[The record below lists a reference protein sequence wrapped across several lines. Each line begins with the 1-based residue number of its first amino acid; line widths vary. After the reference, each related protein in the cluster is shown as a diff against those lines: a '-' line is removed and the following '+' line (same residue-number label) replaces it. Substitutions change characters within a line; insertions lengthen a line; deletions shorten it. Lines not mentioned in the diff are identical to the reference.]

1 MSTRAPRSPRS
12 NGHAAGQP
20 LARRKRTT
28 GTGGRAAPRRA
39 NAERTPAARPVSP
52 RAAVD
57 NALAVLTADHDR
69 VLELFERFE
78 RLKSNG
84 AQKAQ
89 LVERICDEL
98 ELHARVEEE
107 LFYRSVRPVIG
118 DADLMDEAGVE
129 HDSARALIERLRG
142 MKPGDNRY
150 DATVTVLGEYVKHH
164 VREEQETMFPKV
176 RATDLDLVA
185 LGRAIK
191 TRKRQIKGETNAQSL
206 LGLAA
211 FPGMMIP

>member
-1 MSTRAPRSPRS
+1 M
-12 NGHAAGQP
+12 
-20 LARRKRTT
+20 
-28 GTGGRAAPRRA
+28 
-39 NAERTPAARPVSP
+39 SP
-52 RAAVD
+52 RAALD
-57 NALAVLTADHDR
+57 NAIAVLTADHDR
-69 VLELFERFE
+69 VLELFDRFA

-107 LFYRSVRPVIG
+107 LFYRSVREVIA
-118 DADLMDEAGVE
+118 DAELMDEAVVE
-129 HDSARALIERLRG
+129 HDSARTI
-142 MKPGDNRY
+142 
-150 DATVTVLGEYVKHH
+150 VTVLGEYVKHH
-164 VREEQETMFPKV
+164 VHEEQETMFPKV
-176 RATDLDLVA
+176 RATDLDLLA

-191 TRKRQIKGETNAQSL
+191 TRKRQIKGEGRAQGL